1 MANILV
7 DPVLVTTTEDDASK
21 EAVEDWLTNLDI
33 WLKEAL
39 ASTHTWLHCV
49 EATYQ
54 LINGGRFPNFSLLR
68 AWQQKYR
75 LDINIRQ
82 IDKRVNEFFNN
93 EEFDLGGKLEK
104 LGYLIELDK
113 ISIAIYPEQFFTRW
127 LNLIQDEMSL
137 LLAVACACKQMGEP
151 VACSLSIATLA
162 LAESKEVEISAIITY
177 SIPEF
182 DWDANDK
189 ITQAFP
195 LLFTPDDIP
204 PLDVITLWDLGEAG
218 IREAIEQYYREE
230 WQSTVPNPIEYR
242 IGLRFIESVNNAHL
256 NNDEVLLSKIIRFAA
271 AVIAGEAQNLNCNLR
286 HLRVSEAAN
295 SPQRTRSSDNAKA
308 WRLTLVDRGV
318 GWRMHYWQISTSEGS
333 VIEFANVL
341 KKHDLEEI
349 Y

>member
-54 LINGGRFPNFSLLR
+54 LVSGGRFPNFSLLR

-137 LLAVACACKQMGEP
+137 LLAVACACKHMGE
-151 VACSLSIATLA
+151 ATAGSLSIATLV
-162 LAESKEVEISAIITY
+162 LTESKEVEVSATITY

>member
-7 DPVLVTTTEDDASK
+7 DPVLVTTPDDDASK

-33 WLKEAL
+33 WLIEAL

-75 LDINIRQ
+75 LDINISQ

-93 EEFDLGGKLEK
+93 EEFDLGGKLEQ
-104 LGYLIELDK
+104 LGYLIEPDE
-113 ISIAIYPEQFFTRW
+113 ISIVIWPDQFFTRW
-127 LNLIQDEMSL
+127 HNLIRVKMSF
-137 LLAVACACKQMGEP
+137 LLAVACACKHMGEAT
-151 VACSLSIATLA
+151 ACDLSIATLV
-162 LAESKEVEISAIITY
+162 LTESKEVEVSATFTY

-182 DWDANDK
+182 DWDTNDK
-189 ITQAFP
+189 IIQTFP

-218 IREAIEQYYREE
+218 IRKAIEQYYRKE

-242 IGLRFIESVNNAHL
+242 IGLRFIESVNSAYL

-271 AVIAGEAQNLNCNLR
+271 AVIAGEAKNLNCNLR
-286 HLRVSEAAN
+286 HLRESKAAD
-295 SPQRTRSSDNAKA
+295 SPQRTRPSDNAKA
-308 WRLTLVDRGV
+308 WRLTLTNRGV